1 MIEIRYLESA
11 DRDFWFSLD
20 KHLPGE
26 QFAKKV
32 QEKQGYVL
40 RLEGKPIGLLR
51 YNFFWDNIPFC
62 TMLFIESGYQ
72 KKGYGKQLMQHW
84 ESDMKKRGYDLVLT
98 STRADEQ
105 AQHFYRSLGYRDC
118 GGLVIGQAGCA
129 QPMELFL
136 AKCI

>member
-105 AQHFYRSLGYRDC
+105 AQHFYRSLG
-118 GGLVIGQAGCA
+118 
-129 QPMELFL
+129 
-136 AKCI
+136 